1 MAAIHTFSSRQQ
13 TLLKTLLLNHA
24 GKSVDELAH
33 ELGISRNATN
43 QHLSSLTNLG
53 LIEKTLRP
61 SHGGRPVRSYYLSS
75 QGLELFPR
83 HYDLFSRMLINW
95 VRQRLDEQTLRDGLR
110 ELGAQLA
117 RNYSERVGT
126 LNSLPLK
133 ISEVTTIM
141 RELGYETDIGTSD
154 DGAIEIIA
162 SNCVF
167 HQIAVECEQ
176 ICEFD
181 LSLMG
186 RLLNAQIEHHECLV
200 RGGLCCRFGITPE

>member
-1 MAAIHTFSSRQQ
+1 LAAIHTFSSRQQ
-13 TLLKTLLLNHA
+13 TLLKTLLHNRA
-24 GKSVDELAH
+24 GKSVDELAQ

-53 LIEKTLRP
+53 LIEDTLRP
-61 SHGGRPVRSYYLSS
+61 SHGGRPVKNYFLSPV
-75 QGLELFPR
+75 GLELFPR
-83 HYDLFSRMLINW
+83 HYAQLSILLINW
-95 VRQRLDEQTLRDGLR
+95 IRCNLDGPALNSCIK

-117 RNYSERVGT
+117 RDYSERVGA
-126 LNSLPLK
+126 LSGLPLK
-133 ISEVTTIM
+133 ISEVATIM

-167 HQIAVECEQ
+167 HQVAVECEQ

-186 RLLNAQIEHHECLV
+186 TLLNAHIDHQECIV
-200 RGGLCCRFGITPE
+200 GGGLCCRFGITPE

>member
-1 MAAIHTFSSRQQ
+1 LTAIHTFSSRQQ
-13 TLLKTLLLNHA
+13 SLLNALLYNRA
-24 GKSVDELAH
+24 GKSVDELAQ

-53 LIEKTLRP
+53 LIKNTLRP
-61 SHGGRPVRSYYLSS
+61 SHGGRPVKSYFLS
-75 QGLELFPR
+75 QEGLELFPR
-83 HYDLFSRMLINW
+83 YYAQFSILLVDWIRRN
-95 VRQRLDEQTLRDGLR
+95 LDGSTLNSCLK

-117 RNYSERVGT
+117 QDYADRVDA
-126 LNSLPLK
+126 LNNLPLK
-133 ISEVTTIM
+133 IGEVATIM

-154 DGAIEIIA
+154 DGAINIIA

-176 ICEFD
+176 TCEFD

-186 RLLNAQIEHHECLV
+186 TLLSAQIDHQECIV

>member
-1 MAAIHTFSSRQQ
+1 LAAIFTFSSRQQ
-13 TLLKTLLLNHA
+13 TLLKALLHNRA

-53 LIEKTLRP
+53 LIEDTLRP
-61 SHGGRPVRSYYLSS
+61 SHGGRPVKSYFLSPG
-75 QGLELFPR
+75 GLELFPR
-83 HYDLFSRMLINW
+83 RYAQLSLLLVDWIRRN
-95 VRQRLDEQTLRDGLR
+95 LDGPALNSCLK

-117 RNYSERVGT
+117 RDYSERVAG
-126 LNSLPLK
+126 LNGLPQK
-133 ISEVTTIM
+133 IGEVATIM
-141 RELGYETDIGTSD
+141 RELGYETDIGVAD

-162 SNCVF
+162 GNCVF
-167 HQIAVECEQ
+167 QQAAVECEQ

-186 RLLNAQIEHHECLV
+186 VLLNAQIDHQECIV